1 MEDSAIYVSITG
13 GLGNQLFGLAAGIE
27 QATRLGCD
35 LVLLNHNFKHGEG
48 RDFWLHKLD
57 LPAFIDIASAPPR
70 MRIGKKRAVFK
81 ESGFNYDAGVLGVRP
96 GTVMEGYFQSPLY
109 FSQTQELISS
119 IVFPSKHSEPWG
131 QMADRE
137 FAAIHVRRGDYLLPE
152 TRLFHGLAGKDYFER
167 GLSLL
172 ERLHGKQA
180 IVVFS
185 DSPEHVANEFGDWGF
200 RTEFFDPDRHAD
212 DLATLR
218 TMGRADRLVM
228 SNSSF
233 SWWAAWNIWKSH
245 DSRQPSRIIA
255 PRPWFAAGDSAMDL
269 LLPNWISLG

>member
-1 MEDSAIYVSITG
+1 MEDSEIYVSITG

-27 QATRLGCD
+27 QATRLGCN

-48 RDFWLHKLD
+48 RSFWLSKLD
-57 LPAFIDIASAPPR
+57 LPEFIKIASAPPR
-70 MRIGKKRAVFK
+70 LRIGKKRAVFK
-81 ESGFNYDAGVLGVRP
+81 ERGFNYDAGVLGVRP

-109 FSQTQELISS
+109 FHQTQELISS
-119 IVFPSKHSEPWG
+119 IVFPSTRSEPLG
-131 QMADRE
+131 QLAGRE

-152 TRLFHGLAGKDYFER
+152 TRLFHGLAGRDYFER

-172 ERLHGKQA
+172 ERLHGKQG
-180 IVVFS
+180 IVAFS
-185 DSPEHVANEFGDWGF
+185 DSPEYVAREFGDLDF
-200 RTEFFDPDRHAD
+200 AIEFFDPARQTD

-218 TMGRADRLVM
+218 SMGRADRLVM

-233 SWWAAWNIWKSH
+233 SWWAAWHIWKSR
-245 DSRQPSRIIA
+245 DSTQPSRIVA

-269 LLPNWISLG
+269 LLPSWISLG